1 MAVSNTNVGLN
12 GSIGSECKLVKN
24 SNISISAMATSDVTV
39 GGITHTYAGQNSGP
53 IGAFEKIGG
62 SNNPLASSA
71 NTSVTASHRSA
82 IINTPHHFSHAI
94 GGYHETS
101 GGGFGGGQ

>member
-1 MAVSNTNVGLN
+1 MAVANTNVHLRSG
-12 GSIGSECKLVKN
+12 IGDACKVVQT
-24 SNISISAMATSDVTV
+24 SNISISAMATSDITV

>member
-1 MAVSNTNVGLN
+1 MAVPNTDVNLRAD
-12 GSIGSECKLVKN
+12 IGDACKVVQTT
-24 SNISISAMATSDVTV
+24 NISISAMATSDVTV

-71 NTSVTASHRSA
+71 NTTVTASHRSA
-82 IINTPHHFSHAI
+82 IISAPHHFSHAI